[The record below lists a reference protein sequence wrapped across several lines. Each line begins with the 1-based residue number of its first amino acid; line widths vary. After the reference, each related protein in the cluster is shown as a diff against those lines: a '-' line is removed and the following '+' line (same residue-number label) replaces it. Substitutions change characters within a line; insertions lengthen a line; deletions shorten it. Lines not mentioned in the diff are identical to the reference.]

1 MIVTIVLN
9 IASYIILAALLCFEL
24 GKLDSG
30 LWTLDWTVDWNLDS
44 ILDWKLDC
52 RGMLINY

>member
-24 GKLDSG
+24 LPEGKLDSG
-30 LWTLDWTVDWNLDS
+30 LD
-44 ILDWKLDC
+44 
-52 RGMLINY
+52 RGLESGLHPGLEIGL